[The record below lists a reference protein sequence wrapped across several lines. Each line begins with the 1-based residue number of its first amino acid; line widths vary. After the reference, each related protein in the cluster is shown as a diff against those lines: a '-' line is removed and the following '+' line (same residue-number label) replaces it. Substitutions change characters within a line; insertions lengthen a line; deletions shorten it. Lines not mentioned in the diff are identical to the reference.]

1 MDQHGPDR
9 KLSAEQF
16 VRRRRG
22 RNYALLVVLLGLVAL
37 FFAITIVQR
46 AGLQ

>member
-1 MDQHGPDR
+1 MDQRGPDR
-9 KLSAEQF
+9 KLSAAEF

-22 RNYALLVVLLGLVAL
+22 RNYALLAVLVVLVAL
-37 FFAITIVQR
+37 FYAVTIVQR